1 MLAPTPAP
9 IRVCKIAVAN
19 AEEQGDVYEKIIQ
32 EVVDAS
38 KNDFEESGVG
48 QGTLNE
54 LQLVSNHS
62 PSCLLLSYLE
72 AGPMHARLEYWR
84 LQDCRVECDGG
95 MGTLLRLVASLFAD
109 RWLIAAVS
117 AIAAT
122 AISAQAGKAGGAQ
135 GSRAP
140 GCPLLLHQRLKAIC
154 LPHSPTRSVTLNRLQ
169 LVCRITWSCPRSHHS
184 S

>member
-62 PSCLLLSYLE
+62 S
-72 AGPMHARLEYWR
+72 
-84 LQDCRVECDGG
+84 
-95 MGTLLRLVASLFAD
+95 T
-109 RWLIAAVS
+109 
-117 AIAAT
+117 
-122 AISAQAGKAGGAQ
+122 
-135 GSRAP
+135 
-140 GCPLLLHQRLKAIC
+140 
-154 LPHSPTRSVTLNRLQ
+154 
-169 LVCRITWSCPRSHHS
+169 
-184 S
+184 